1 MSASQDKYKLRE
13 MEPTDSAD
21 VTRLI
26 TEFDG
31 DLTTR
36 FLLDAYTT
44 ITSGTENRTVGV
56 VVECAGVEGLAGM
69 GTLRFSRVQYNDE
82 ILPLV
87 FLDGLKVHPKF
98 RGQGLGYQIANWR
111 VQQAREAYGDQCVI
125 ATGMLQNNGASYAV
139 AKKWCR
145 EFIEPALDVLIV
157 PTRKKRP
164 KALTGINV
172 REIESGEYD
181 EFAAGQ
187 NRFYKEYNL
196 FPPASAS
203 SLAHAGAVSAGGR
216 KPYRFMAALDPNG
229 NLLAGA
235 QTWARGL
242 LKADSLN
249 NPPVPL
255 RLANRVLNFL
265 PADFT
270 LREISV
276 TGFWYEPNQRPAARL
291 LWESLRWHGQDQGTT
306 LAIAFDPRDP
316 AREVIALKPWHQ
328 PRLKITVAIHGPKP
342 IDRGKLVFGGGRV

>member
-1 MSASQDKYKLRE
+1 MTASQDKFKLRE
-13 MEPTDSAD
+13 MEPADSAA

-31 DLTTR
+31 DLTTQ
-36 FLLDAYTT
+36 FLVDAYTA
-44 ITSGTENRTVGV
+44 ITSGTENCTVGV
-56 VVECAGVEGLAGM
+56 VVECAGVEGLVGM
-69 GTLRFSRVQYNDE
+69 GTLRVSQVQYNDE

-87 FLDGLKVHPKF
+87 FLDGLKVHHKF
-98 RGQGLGYQIANWR
+98 RGHGLGYQIANWR
-111 VQQAREAYGDQCVI
+111 IQRAREAYGDQCVI
-125 ATGMLQNNGASYAV
+125 ATGMLQNNRASYAV

-164 KALTGINV
+164 RALTGVDV
-172 REIESGEYD
+172 REIEPGEY
-181 EFAAGQ
+181 EKFAAGQ
-187 NRFYKEYNL
+187 NRFYRDYNL
-196 FPPASAS
+196 FPPASVS
-203 SLAHAGAVSAGGR
+203 SLAKAGAVSAGGR
-216 KPYRFMAALDPNG
+216 EPYRFMAALDRNG

-255 RLANRVLNFL
+255 RLVNHVLKFL

-270 LREISV
+270 IREISV
-276 TGFWYEPNQRPAARL
+276 TGFWYEPNQLAAAHL

-306 LAIAFDPRDP
+306 LAIAFDLRDP
-316 AREVIALKPWHQ
+316 AREVIAIKPWHQ

-342 IDRGKLVFGGGRV
+342 IDRGKLVFGAGRV